1 MPAQQISRR
10 KKFNYH
16 GNKVKKYPQTNR
28 TEMSVV
34 ARAFAVGAL
43 TAMRGDYASQHK
55 LATTMGRHQG
65 TLSKLLHRVEAKANN
80 HTVALWDEILYEN
93 DLGRGRSRLLTQKQK
108 ELIIQITTATRDT
121 REQESWQ
128 AIANGNFKDV
138 VPEISVTTFENVM
151 YEAGYARRRPGWK
164 PSLTS
169 EQEKERYEWALAH
182 NPDKDKEYDNKGF
195 DFHQVVFSDETPAR
209 IGEERGM
216 MRTWCRGGERWDDGV
231 KHDRNR
237 RDCCLQFYACFR
249 YDYKGPCHVYFEETP
264 AEKAAAEA
272 HIIELNTSQETRDN
286 KLQIYARQSLGVLQ
300 EDDVNRRYNT
310 RKKQYVPS
318 IMDYKRGNRARG
330 GVDGYRHREGALKK
344 VVPWIQNLEERG
356 VRCILQQDGAP
367 AHKARISRDFLI
379 VEHVDRL
386 WWPGHSPEVNAIEHA
401 WPGIRRH
408 VTKEFTP
415 SCTESECESQWVR
428 SWDAMPIEVI
438 NRWVDAIPEQVRRII
453 RAGGK
458 NDYHG

>member
-1 MPAQQISRR
+1 
-10 KKFNYH
+10 
-16 GNKVKKYPQTNR
+16 
-28 TEMSVV
+28 
-34 ARAFAVGAL
+34 
-43 TAMRGDYASQHK
+43 
-55 LATTMGRHQG
+55 
-65 TLSKLLHRVEAKANN
+65 
-80 HTVALWDEILYEN
+80 
-93 DLGRGRSRLLTQKQK
+93 
-108 ELIIQITTATRDT
+108 
-121 REQESWQ
+121 
-128 AIANGNFKDV
+128 
-138 VPEISVTTFENVM
+138 
-151 YEAGYARRRPGWK
+151 
-164 PSLTS
+164 
-169 EQEKERYEWALAH
+169 
-182 NPDKDKEYDNKGF
+182 
-195 DFHQVVFSDETPAR
+195 
-209 IGEERGM
+209 
-216 MRTWCRGGERWDDGV
+216 
-231 KHDRNR
+231 
-237 RDCCLQFYACFR
+237 
-249 YDYKGPCHVYFEETP
+249 
-264 AEKAAAEA
+264 
-272 HIIELNTSQETRDN
+272 
-286 KLQIYARQSLGVLQ
+286 
-300 EDDVNRRYNT
+300 
-310 RKKQYVPS
+310 
-318 IMDYKRGNRARG
+318 MDYKRGNRARG